1 VCGCVCVGCVGGVC
15 VSVGGWVGECVCVC
29 VCAHFD
35 VFLPILLLTPSCT
48 TCLFRYKY
56 YLSD

>member
-29 VCAHFD
+29 VCVLILMFFSLFFFSPLL
-35 VFLPILLLTPSCT
+35 VLPA
-48 TCLFRYKY
+48 
-56 YLSD
+56 YLDINII